1 MSAKIQFKA
10 ETVLV
15 EEFVFASKMQ
25 QSKAAALKAERILK
39 TGYKT
44 RLPQYVIDAANAAG
58 YAVKS
63 IGWTTGKSST
73 WAFFKK

>member
-1 MSAKIQFKA
+1 MKSFNIKA
-10 ETVLV
+10 ETTLV

-25 QSKAAALKAERILK
+25 QSKAVALKAERMLK

-44 RLPQYVIDAANAAG
+44 SLPQYILDAAKAAG

-63 IGWTTGKSST
+63 VGWTTGKSST
-73 WAFFKK
+73 WAFYKK